1 MLINTYQPAMASAC
15 KLFDHVVT
23 NLNLSEH
30 YVSLFLAEPIVQPV
44 QGLYVTDF
52 PIWKLGC
59 LLGEEW
65 VEEDV
70 LNGMAELLY
79 FRCAAA
85 PLENEPEF
93 IFLPTSFFNNARHL
107 YTQEPRLYSI
117 ELLELRE
124 RLCSTAF
131 HTVSFIVWHNNH
143 YASYI
148 YKKSP
153 QLFHNDS
160 LGHPPAP
167 NVLFVFSWLLDSLDL
182 PIPTRI
188 QSGTI
193 SKQTASVGY
202 GSCGIAAHN
211 FIEADADDEIPLW
224 DACSSHAFRDK
235 ALRELIIFHLTAKTC
250 RVSLACFF

>member
-1 MLINTYQPAMASAC
+1 MLINTYQPAMASAR

-30 YVSLFLAEPIVQPV
+30 YVLPFLAEPIEQPV

-65 VEEDV
+65 VEEDI

-79 FRCAAA
+79 FQCAAA

-93 IFLPTSFFNNARHL
+93 IFLPTSFFNNAQHL
-107 YTQEPRLYSI
+107 YTQEPQLYSI
-117 ELLELRE
+117 ELLELCE

-131 HTVSFIVWHNNH
+131 HMVSFIVWHDNH
-143 YASYI
+143 YVSYI
-148 YKKSP
+148 YKKSL

-193 SKQTASVGY
+193 SKQIASVGY

-211 FIEADADDEIPLW
+211 LIKADADD
-224 DACSSHAFRDK
+224 DK

-250 RVSLACFF
+250 GVSLACFFELLLITT